1 MSHTEYSPTERFWLI
16 ALAVF
21 GFAAVNGAFFYGF
34 FAQPGSLK
42 AALTNPISLA
52 FLVEALLMLGALAYL
67 LGKWGVGRLS
77 WTWFLFLSLVGSMA
91 FALPVVLLW
100 RGRRSI
106 RSYKPDPSA
115 PPRAGRDRSKGT

>member
-1 MSHTEYSPTERFWLI
+1 MPHADYSPAERFWLA

-21 GFAAVNGAFFYGF
+21 GFVAVNGAFFYGVL
-34 FAQPGSLK
+34 AQPGSLR
-42 AALTNPISLA
+42 AALTNPVSLA

-77 WTWFLFLSLVGSMA
+77 WRWFLFLSLVGSMA

-100 RGRRSI
+100 RGRR
-106 RSYKPDPSA
+106 PS
-115 PPRAGRDRSKGT
+115 P

>member
-21 GFAAVNGAFFYGF
+21 GFAAVNGAFFYGL

-100 RGRRSI
+100 R
-106 RSYKPDPSA
+106 
-115 PPRAGRDRSKGT
+115 DRSKGT

>member
-1 MSHTEYSPTERFWLI
+1 MPHTVYSPTERFWLA

-21 GFAAVNGAFFYGF
+21 GSVAVNGAFFYGLLT
-34 FAQPGSLK
+34 QPGSLK

-52 FLVEALLMLGALAYL
+52 FLVEALLVLGALAYL

-77 WTWFLFLSLVGSMA
+77 WGWFLILSLAGSMA

-100 RGRRSI
+100 RGRRS
-106 RSYKPDPSA
+106 STPTS
-115 PPRAGRDRSKGT
+115 